1 MTQLSELRDLDLLI
15 SQELEKNEINAEEL
29 VRLVD
34 NREQLLQNLL
44 QLLVDNPQLKHE
56 EEWQLMLT
64 RTKALFERM
73 QSQTSLV
80 GLQLQ
85 KLRHGQRSL
94 QQYKKFT

>member
-1 MTQLSELRDLDLLI
+1 MTQLSELRDLDQLI

-56 EEWQLMLT
+56 EEWQ
-64 RTKALFERM
+64 
-73 QSQTSLV
+73 
-80 GLQLQ
+80 
-85 KLRHGQRSL
+85 
-94 QQYKKFT
+94 

>member
-1 MTQLSELRDLDLLI
+1 M
-15 SQELEKNEINAEEL
+15 
-29 VRLVD
+29 
-34 NREQLLQNLL
+34 
-44 QLLVDNPQLKHE
+44 
-56 EEWQLMLT
+56 MLT